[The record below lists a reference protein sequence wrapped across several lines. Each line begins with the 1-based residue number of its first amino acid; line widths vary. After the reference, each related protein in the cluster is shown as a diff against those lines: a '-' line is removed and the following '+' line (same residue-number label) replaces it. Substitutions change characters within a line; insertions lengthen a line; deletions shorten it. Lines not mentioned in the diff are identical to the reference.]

1 MLRPADTV
9 SMPGLTSRLVT
20 SAPVTVREALLLTD
34 TPLTTAVALISV
46 VPTSTPTACPD
57 EVMVAMRGSLSQLAL
72 ADIGKL
78 VPSDISA
85 VASYCWLKPM
95 GTEPLAGV
103 TCKAV
108 TVASVTVSC
117 ALPLKI
123 WPLTLVLALRV
134 AVPALAPVAKPV
146 TLMVAMPGS
155 LLLQLASSTGWLL
168 PSDSMAV
175 ALYCCGKPTG
185 ALSRG
190 GVSCRLVTV
199 ALLTFN
205 CAEPARS

>member
-1 MLRPADTV
+1 MLTC
-9 SMPGLTSRLVT
+9 
-20 SAPVTVREALLLTD
+20 
-34 TPLTTAVALISV
+34 TPLTTAVALMSV
-46 VPTSTPTACPD
+46 VPTPTPLASPLST
-57 EVMVAMRGSLSQLAL
+57 VATSGSLTQLAL
-72 ADIGKL
+72 SVIGKL

-85 VASYCWLKPM
+85 VASYCWARPM

-117 ALPLKI
+117 ALPLKG

-134 AVPALAPVAKPV
+134 AVPAWAPVARPAA
-146 TLMVAMPGS
+146 LMVAIPGS
-155 LLLQLASSTGWLL
+155 LLCQLASSTGWLL

-190 GVSCRLVTV
+190 GVSCRPVTV
-199 ALLTFN
+199 ALLTFS
-205 CAEPARS
+205 CAVPERS